1 MSDWLEKGLVI
12 DGRYRLERRLGA
24 GAMGEVWVAEHQ
36 LLRSPCAVK
45 VIRADHTN
53 ADAEARFLREAQA
66 AARIPSTH
74 VVKVFDFGIFEGNPY
89 LAMELLQGEALD
101 ERLARVKR
109 LSLAE
114 TARIYRQVCR
124 GIEQAHAAGIVHRDL
139 KPANLFLT
147 KDGDSEVVKI
157 LDFGIAKT
165 LGLDWSDDESTAAGQ
180 LLGTPYC
187 LSPEQAM
194 GDTIDYRADLWSL
207 GVIMFQSFTG
217 RKPFRG
223 TNLTE
228 LLVAICTAAP
238 PKPSEFIEC
247 PAELDQWFERA
258 LQRNPAERF
267 QSASELYQAFAA
279 AIGVETTG
287 SVDESIPPPAIAA
300 TEQPAPPRAP
310 YESTQHT
317 AALNVSVPR
326 RSRWGGLAAAGLAGL
341 VLLGVLGW
349 RLATGRAGEVPDAGA
364 EPPVASE
371 ALQPRVIGSAP
382 GGTEASADVS
392 APSAETNVAPPA
404 SVEEPAASA
413 PPAAPP
419 KPTATAKPPK
429 PPPTNTGSLAPP
441 APTTTGKRQK
451 ETPFD
456 DNPFR

>member
-1 MSDWLEKGLVI
+1 MSDWLEPGLVI
-12 DGRYRLERRLGA
+12 DGRYRLERRLGT

-53 ADAEARFLREAQA
+53 EDAEARFLREAQA

-109 LSLAE
+109 LSLAD

-147 KDGDSEVVKI
+147 RDGDSEVVKI

-165 LGLDWSDDESTAAGQ
+165 LGVDWSDDESTAAGQ

-194 GDTIDYRADLWSL
+194 GNAIDYRADLWSL

-223 TNLTE
+223 TNLTD
-228 LLVAICTAAP
+228 LLVSICTADP
-238 PKPSEFIEC
+238 PKPSEVVEC
-247 PAELDQWFERA
+247 PVELDQWFERA
-258 LQRNPAERF
+258 LQRNPANRY

-279 AIGVETTG
+279 AIGIETHA

-300 TEQPAPPRAP
+300 VEQTPAQRPS

-317 AALNVSVPR
+317 AALNVSAPR
-326 RSRWGGLAAAGLAGL
+326 RSRWGGLVAAGSAAV

-349 RLATGRAGEVPDAGA
+349 RLATGRAGDAPDAGA
-364 EPPVASE
+364 APPVPSE
-371 ALQPRVIGSAP
+371 ALRPARL
-382 GGTEASADVS
+382 ASASQVAGETVDV
-392 APSAETNVAPPA
+392 PSAEVAPLADSAEPAPSVEAAPSPTQTTPPTPTVRKPGKRVPGKPQKEPA
-404 SVEEPAASA
+404 SPVD
-413 PPAAPP
+413 
-419 KPTATAKPPK
+419 
-429 PPPTNTGSLAPP
+429 
-441 APTTTGKRQK
+441 
-451 ETPFD
+451 D